1 MDLTN
6 CLIAGFLPTTRL
18 KKVWYPLHT
27 LKYTSFPIHCPCR
40 GKITII
46 SQHTTECQRRKNI
59 ALDSFQLFKG
69 LNSKNLPLGNIFPT
83 NSEDARKATQLFFVV
98 QQCSDQTFLNIKNYN
113 VYAPEAVNCD
123 IIRKGENADRTTASW
138 VAIVILILTI
148 LLMVASTILF
158 FVRSRQLASVEL
170 WARAY
175 EAWDITYNHTLVCLE
190 ITMNLTFYRGTI
202 TPWGVGFYFLFTILH
217 FFIRQYSNTYILA

>member
-1 MDLTN
+1 MKTF
-6 CLIAGFLPTTRL
+6 LISCFFIALAAGQSPAPSPSPPPAPPARAIQGYSAGDFELLGSLCFLADSQGGISFSWDDETSTISTTDANGNV
-18 KKVWYPLHT
+18 KPVKVYLSVYDEDGFDQLFDSRFSAYDET
-27 LKYTSFPIHCPCR
+27 EK
-40 GKITII
+40 
-46 SQHTTECQRRKNI
+46 ECQRRKNI

-170 WARAY
+170 
-175 EAWDITYNHTLVCLE
+175 
-190 ITMNLTFYRGTI
+190 
-202 TPWGVGFYFLFTILH
+202 
-217 FFIRQYSNTYILA
+217 